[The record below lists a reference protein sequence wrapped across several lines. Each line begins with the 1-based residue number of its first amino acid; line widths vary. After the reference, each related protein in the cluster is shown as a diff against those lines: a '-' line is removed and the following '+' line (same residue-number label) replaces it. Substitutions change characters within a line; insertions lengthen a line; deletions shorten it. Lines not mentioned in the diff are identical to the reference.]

1 VVIDDTETYGI
12 MYGVKRTTIY
22 LPDEMKSAIEREAAR
37 LGVTEAEVIRGA
49 LSEQLGRGKQR
60 NLNLP
65 LFPEGLGFDLAGRVD
80 EFMEGFGED
89 R

>member
-1 VVIDDTETYGI
+1 
-12 MYGVKRTTIY
+12 MYGMKRTTIY
-22 LPDEMKSAIEREAAR
+22 LPDEIKVAIEAEATR
-37 LGVTEAEVIRGA
+37 RGVTEAEVIRESVREH
-49 LSEQLGRGKQR
+49 LDSTKERK
-60 NLNLP
+60 LNLP

>member
-1 VVIDDTETYGI
+1 M

-22 LPDEMKSAIEREAAR
+22 LPEEMKTAIEREAAR

-49 LSEQLGRGKQR
+49 LTEHLGDREQRR
-60 NLNLP
+60 LNLP
-65 LFPEGLGFDLAGRVD
+65 LFPEGLGFDLAGRVE